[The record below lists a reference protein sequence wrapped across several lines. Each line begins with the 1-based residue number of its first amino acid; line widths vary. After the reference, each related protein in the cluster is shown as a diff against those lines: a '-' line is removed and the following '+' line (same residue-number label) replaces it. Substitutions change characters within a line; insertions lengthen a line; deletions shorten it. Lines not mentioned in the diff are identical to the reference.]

1 MLTKEDIKNA
11 IEFDD
16 AAMEA
21 GGYLDTTFETLSYRL
36 RDMYKW
42 ARENGKDVE
51 KLTIN
56 ERSQFLVD
64 KKIWIIRHGESI
76 ANAGAVTDNHK
87 TIPLSPD
94 GQAQAEQISQS
105 FQEPPTLI
113 ITSPFTRTQQTA
125 EPTIKRFPNVRREVW
140 SVEEFTYLSPETCIG
155 TTAAERKE
163 RVNKYWERLDPD
175 YVDGEG
181 AESFNMLLSRAKTA
195 IDRLGRLEER
205 FIVMFTHAQ
214 FMRAM
219 HVLDTSSS
227 EDAKRLM
234 SRFREL
240 PRFNNCEI
248 IKWED

>member
-1 MLTKEDIKNA
+1 MLTKEDIKKAIDFDNAA
-11 IEFDD
+11 IE
-16 AAMEA
+16 A
-21 GGYLDTTFETLSYRL
+21 GDYLDTTFETPSYRI
-36 RDMYKW
+36 RDMHRW
-42 ARENGKDVE
+42 AKEQGKDVE
-51 KLTIN
+51 NLTEN
-56 ERSQFLVD
+56 ERKQFLVD
-64 KKIWIIRHGESI
+64 KKIWLIRHGEST

-87 TIPLSPD
+87 TIPLSLI
-94 GQAQAEQISQS
+94 GQEQAEQISLS
-105 FQEPPTLI
+105 FQESPTLI

-140 SVEEFTYLSPETCIG
+140 SVEEFTYLSPKTCIG

-163 RVNKYWERLDPD
+163 RVNEYWERLDPD

-181 AESFNMLLSRAKTA
+181 AESFNMLLSRARTA
-195 IDRLGRLEER
+195 INRINRLESG

-219 HVLDTSSS
+219 HVLDTSNS
-227 EDAKRLM
+227 EDAKCLM